1 MNRFARGIRFLA
13 ILSICLGACLASS
26 DIAYGV
32 EGIVALHGEPFG
44 VGRVVISAAD
54 AGGAIDPTLIRIE
67 EKDGRVFYPVVTV
80 EKPKIGGLIREIL
93 GAPEARP
100 LSATVYFL
108 FRGPEPLDVT
118 VRTSRSA
125 RVEIKPSAGGA
136 EAGEKLLGAWWNA
149 FHANAEKV
157 REAGEYPPQAM
168 TFLES
173 TLARRLAIQMEIPP
187 DPQTGKGGI
196 SEALN
201 LLLGV
206 EKMRDGLMRR
216 SLAGADGPDDGQRVP
231 LPAAIDWPQR
241 TYGFA
246 AEVEVE
252 PLATRVPRECLYVR
266 FGSFDNQ
273 TWFNRLRKEYGG
285 DILEMIVARG
295 IDNDLQDRLESQLAV
310 TQEKTD
316 ELFGPT
322 VVNDIGLIG
331 FDTFTRDGSSMGV
344 LVQAKNSLVY
354 STSMTARRRSA
365 LARQKERGATLETVK
380 IRDREVSFLSTPDNE
395 LRSYYAT
402 DGDFHLVTNSRRL
415 VERFFD
421 CSNKGQSLAATGE
434 FQYARQRAPLSP
446 QETLFAYLSSHF
458 FQNLASPAYQ
468 IETHRRLQSLAD
480 IDSLRLARR
489 MAAREGRPLRDVEDL
504 VAIQML
510 PEGFGKRPDG
520 SGLVETDDDA
530 TDSLR
535 GARGYFLPVADV
547 EVKEVTVAEAERYR
561 QLQDFL
567 VTKWQEMDPISVSIK
582 RFQGQEPN
590 RERLVVDAELHSFR
604 DDKYGWLFSIIGPP
618 NNQKLIFPD
627 DDPIQ
632 IQAFVQGGMLDST
645 IRPHHLFV
653 GVPNDVAAAGDL
665 PKDVLDWLRLIRA
678 TPGYLGAWPKSG
690 FVDLLPLGLGGTP
703 PDAAGYSRLPLGL
716 WRREG
721 DGFSVVSFYP
731 EALTRVTP
739 QLAVAEAEDA
749 AQVRVK
755 IQDLNQ
761 SKLRDF
767 ARGWAY
773 KRAAQVS
780 QGNASLLNLLEQQY
794 GVASAEVLA
803 EAQKLTDGKLVC
815 PLGGQYQ
822 VAKLRDGGHL
832 WVSSA
837 LQPAGAPPPQDFKAP
852 ILQWFRGL
860 EVSLIK
866 ADDRLLIHGY
876 VDIERQPGFDASG
889 IKLPSFDLLG
899 WGKKEPKAGEE
910 EKPPVKLFPDSPAPE
925 RKPNPPGKR
934 GRPRPF

>member
-1 MNRFARGIRFLA
+1 MNYFTRGVRFSA
-13 ILSICLGACLASS
+13 ILSLGLVICLASS
-26 DIAYGV
+26 GIALGIEGV
-32 EGIVALHGEPFG
+32 MALHGEPFG

-54 AGGAIDPTLIRIE
+54 AVGGIDPSLIQIE
-67 EKDGRVFYPVVTV
+67 EKDGRVYYPAIAV

-118 VRTSRSA
+118 VRTPRNV
-125 RVEIKPSAGGA
+125 RVEIRPTAGGA
-136 EAGEKLLGAWWNA
+136 EAGQKLLNAWWNA
-149 FHANAEKV
+149 FHASADKA
-157 REAGEYPPQAM
+157 REAKEYPPQAM
-168 TFLES
+168 SFLES

-201 LLLGV
+201 LLMGV
-206 EKMRDGLMRR
+206 EQTRDALMRR
-216 SLAGADGPDDGQRVP
+216 SLAGVEQLDDGQRVP
-231 LPAAIDWPQR
+231 LPPAIDWPQR
-241 TYGFA
+241 EYVVA
-246 AEVEVE
+246 ANVEVE

-266 FGSFDNQ
+266 FGSFANQ

-285 DILEMIVARG
+285 DILEMIAARG
-295 IDNDLQDRLESQLAV
+295 IDNDLQGRLENQLAV

-316 ELFGPT
+316 EVFGPT
-322 VVNDIGLIG
+322 IVHDIGLIG
-331 FDTFTRDGSSMGV
+331 FDTFTRDGSSLGV
-344 LVQAKNSLVY
+344 LVQAKNSLVFT
-354 STSMTARRRSA
+354 TSMIARRRVA
-365 LARQKERGATLETVK
+365 LVREKDRGATIETVK
-380 IRDREVSFLSTPDNE
+380 IRDHDVSFLSTPDNQ

-402 DGDFHLVTNSRRL
+402 DGDFHLMTNSRRL
-415 VERFFD
+415 VERFYD
-421 CSNKGQSLAATGE
+421 CRDNGETLAATAE
-434 FQYARQRAPLSP
+434 FQYARQQTPLSP

-468 IETHRRLQSLAD
+468 IETRRRLQSLAD
-480 IDSLRLARR
+480 IDALRLARR
-489 MAAREGRPLRDVEDL
+489 MAVREGRPLRDVEDL
-504 VAIQML
+504 IAVQML

-520 SGLVETDDDA
+520 SGLIETDDDA

-535 GARGYFLPVADV
+535 GARGTFLPVADV

-618 NNQKLIFPD
+618 NNEKLIFPE

-632 IQAFVQGGMLDST
+632 IQAFVQGGVLESS

-653 GVPNDVAAAGDL
+653 GVPNDVAGGEL
-665 PKDVLDWLRLIRA
+665 PKDVMDWLRLIRA

-703 PDAAGYSRLPLGL
+703 PDADGYSRLPLGL

-780 QGNASLLNLLEQQY
+780 QGHASLLNLLEQQY

-832 WVSSA
+832 WVSTA

-860 EVSLIK
+860 EASLIK

-899 WGKKEPKAGEE
+899 WGKKEPKTGED

>member
-1 MNRFARGIRFLA
+1 MTGVMRGVRFLA
-13 ILSICLGACLASS
+13 TYSMCLLAGWAGASVAL
-26 DIAYGV
+26 GV
-32 EGIVALHGEPFG
+32 EGVVALHGEPFG
-44 VGRVVISAAD
+44 VGRVVVTPAD
-54 AGGAIDPTLIRIE
+54 AGGAIDPSLFHIE
-67 EKDGRVFYPVVTV
+67 EKDGRVYYPAVAV
-80 EKPKIGGLIREIL
+80 EKPRIGGLIREIL

-108 FRGPEPLDVT
+108 FRGTEPLDVT
-118 VRTSRSA
+118 IRTPRGL
-125 RVEIKPSAGGA
+125 RVEFRPAAGGA
-136 EAGEKLLGAWWNA
+136 EAGEKLLSAWWNA
-149 FHANAEKV
+149 FHTNAEKS
-157 REAGEYPPQAM
+157 REASAYPPQAM

-173 TLARRLAIQMEIPP
+173 TLARRLSIRMDIPS
-187 DPQTGKGGI
+187 DPQTAKGGI

-206 EKMRDGLMRR
+206 EQMRDVLMRR
-216 SLAGADGPDDGQRVP
+216 SLAGADALDEGQRVP
-231 LPAAIDWPQR
+231 LPAAIEWPQR
-241 TYGFA
+241 EYVVA
-246 AEVEVE
+246 ANVEVE

-266 FGSFDNQ
+266 FGNFANQ

-285 DILEMIVARG
+285 DILEMLIARG
-295 IDNDLQDRLESQLAV
+295 VDNDLQDRLESQLAV

-354 STSMTARRRSA
+354 STSMAARRRNA
-365 LARQKERGATLETVK
+365 LAREKGRGATLETVK
-380 IRDREVSFLSTPDNE
+380 IRDREVSFLSTPDNR
-395 LRSYYAT
+395 LRSYHAA

-421 CSNKGQSLAATGE
+421 CRDNGETLAATAE
-434 FQYARQRAPLSP
+434 FQHARELAPLSP

-468 IETHRRLQSLAD
+468 IETRRRLQSLAD

-489 MAAREGRPLRDVEDL
+489 MAAREGRPLRDAEDL
-504 VAIQML
+504 IAVKIL
-510 PEGFGKRPDG
+510 PDGFGRRPDG
-520 SGLVETDDDA
+520 SGLIETEDDA
-530 TDSLR
+530 IDSMR
-535 GARGYFLPVADV
+535 GARGFFLPVADV
-547 EVKEVTVAEAERYR
+547 EVKDVTVAEAQRYQ
-561 QLQDFL
+561 QLQEFL
-567 VTKWQEMDPISVSIK
+567 VTKWREMDPISVSIK

-590 RERLVVDAELHSFR
+590 RERLVVDAQLHSFR
-604 DDKYGWLFSIIGPP
+604 DDKYGWLFSIVGPP
-618 NNQKLIFPD
+618 NHQKLIFPE

-632 IQAFVQGGMLDST
+632 VQAFVQGGLLDST

-653 GVPNDVAAAGDL
+653 GVPNDVATGGEL
-665 PKDVLDWLRLIRA
+665 PKDLLDWWRLIRA

-703 PDAAGYSRLPLGL
+703 PDASGYSRLPLGL

-739 QLAVAEAEDA
+739 QLAVAESEDA

-780 QGNASLLNLLEQQY
+780 QGNASLLNLLEQHY
-794 GVASAEVLA
+794 GVSSADALA
-803 EAQKLTDGKLVC
+803 ESEKLVDGKLVC
-815 PLGGQYQ
+815 PLGGEYQ
-822 VAKLRDGGHL
+822 VVKLRDGGH
-832 WVSSA
+832 WWASTA
-837 LQPAGAPPPQDFKAP
+837 QQPAGASPPQDFKAP

-860 EVSLIK
+860 EASLIK
-866 ADDRLLIHGY
+866 SDDRLLIHGY
-876 VDIERQPGFDASG
+876 LDIERQPGFDAGG

-899 WGKKEPKAGEE
+899 WGKKDPKPGEDP
-910 EKPPVKLFPDSPAPE
+910 KPPTKLFPDSSSAPG
-925 RKPNPPGKR
+925 KQAPPGKR
-934 GRPRPF
+934 PPRRPF